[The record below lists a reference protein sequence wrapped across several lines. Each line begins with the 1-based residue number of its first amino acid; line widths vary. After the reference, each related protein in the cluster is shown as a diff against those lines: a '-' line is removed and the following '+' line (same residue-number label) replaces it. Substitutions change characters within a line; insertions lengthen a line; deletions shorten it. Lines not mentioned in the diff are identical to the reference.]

1 MAKTF
6 LLVSFSA
13 PACGC
18 VAFLAGLAV
27 VAFGSSAQAQFGVPG
42 GIPPFTMP
50 EAAAGA
56 ITADCYYE
64 WKGRGGRTVSMSGSG
79 GPHATQK
86 TRGQEVVASTSH
98 S

>member
-1 MAKTF
+1 MVKKF
-6 LLVSFSA
+6 PIVRFSA

-18 VAFLAGLAV
+18 LAFLAI

-64 WKGRGGRTVSMSGSG
+64 WKGRGGRT
-79 GPHATQK
+79 
-86 TRGQEVVASTSH
+86 
-98 S
+98 

>member
-6 LLVSFSA
+6 LLVSFFA
-13 PACGC
+13 PTRGC

-27 VAFGSSAQAQFGVPG
+27 VASGSSAQAQFGV
-42 GIPPFTMP
+42 PFTMP

-64 WKGRGGRTVSMSGSG
+64 WKGRGGRQYQCPTPMPS
-79 GPHATQK
+79 PPPK
-86 TRGQEVVASTSH
+86 KPEPKK
-98 S
+98 

>member
-6 LLVSFSA
+6 VLVTFCA

-18 VAFLAGLAV
+18 IAFLAGLAV

-42 GIPPFTMP
+42 GIPPFTIP

-56 ITADCYYE
+56 ITADCYYQ
-64 WKGRGGRTVSMSGSG
+64 WKGRGGGQYQCPAPAAPAPPKEPAAKKYLPQQ
-79 GPHATQK
+79 PH
-86 TRGQEVVASTSH
+86 
-98 S
+98 

>member
-27 VAFGSSAQAQFGVPG
+27 VAFGSSARAQFGIPG
-42 GIPPFTMP
+42 IAPFTVP

-56 ITADCYYE
+56 ITADCFYE
-64 WKGRGGRTVSMSGSG
+64 WKGRGGRVYQC
-79 GPHATQK
+79 PAP
-86 TRGQEVVASTSH
+86 VAPARPEKPAAKK
-98 S
+98 

>member
-13 PACGC
+13 SACGY
-18 VAFLAGLAV
+18 VAFLGALAV
-27 VAFGSSAQAQFGVPG
+27 VAYGSSAQAQFGVPG
-42 GIPPFTMP
+42 AIPPFTMP

-64 WKGRGGRTVSMSGSG
+64 WKGRGGRTYQC
-79 GPHATQK
+79 P
-86 TRGQEVVASTSH
+86 VAPAPPKKPEAKK
-98 S
+98 